1 MYEVHFTQDEHGTP
15 GVIGR
20 RFVDGMF
27 GLGYLHGRYR
37 PLQTI
42 LIQKA
47 GQGTLAKDLAPLHP
61 LIHIDRLSRRFDL
74 CRIAKREAK
83 SLEKMAR
90 QRIEAYIDGVH
101 AGLEKGGHGFEI
113 AILMA
118 DVEQLSVES
127 VIASFLLASF
137 MGLAESQGRMEL
149 AIVKALQEGADPEI
163 LNQIF
168 GPHLQGWDVEWLKT
182 LAIPNLF
189 TESRPTVSGSNAWA
203 VSGHWTRSGSPLL
216 AGDPHLQINQL
227 PSLFL
232 EVRLSVGSDY
242 WLGATVPGL
251 PGLGMGRN
259 KNCSWSGTFAVA
271 DNSDFCEF
279 DSKAASARS
288 VIVERR
294 FSEPFVDV
302 VNEDSFGVSD
312 GLTGPDLSQRW
323 SGREGAANALSAYI
337 ELLESKTVAEAKSC
351 LERVTNFS
359 LHYVLADVHGDI
371 DYVQTGRI
379 PRRPSNWS
387 GLYPVRGMLDKG
399 ECFQGPELSVEKEVN
414 GIIVSAN
421 EARLGPE
428 GAILSTLPQPH
439 YRRSRIQQLLQEH
452 TEHSVHS
459 FMKIQKDVVCLRELR
474 VRTLLIEHM
483 EDGFLRRVLQ
493 MWDGQCG
500 PQDEGMTVFNAVL
513 ACAHRAFAPSLGGRW
528 FLEALESTELP
539 VWWCEALDRLIAE
552 PKNWTESTIQGFRK
566 ELSNITD
573 LDLGPWGD
581 AQTVEFRHMIF
592 GDLPRF
598 LGFNRGPFP
607 LPGAVSTVSQGNVFE
622 VNGGQIAI
630 GPAYRFISPMD
641 EDCIYSSL
649 PGGISG
655 SRFSSHYTKWLPDY
669 LSGQYHILRPPTRNE
684 TMQQ

>member
-1 MYEVHFTQDEHGTP
+1 MYEVHFTQDEQGTP

-27 GLGYLHGRYR
+27 GLGYLHGQYR

-47 GQGTLAKDLAPLHP
+47 GQGTLAKDLAPLQP
-61 LIHIDRLSRRFDL
+61 LIHIDRLARRFDV

-83 SLEKMAR
+83 SLDKKAK
-90 QRIEAYIDGVH
+90 QRIEAYINGVH
-101 AGLEKGGHGFEI
+101 AGLEKGGYGFEI
-113 AILMA
+113 AVLMA
-118 DVEQLSVES
+118 DVERLSVES

-149 AIVKALQEGADPEI
+149 AIVKALQEGADPNI

-168 GPHLQGWDVEWLKT
+168 APHLQGWDVEWLKT
-182 LAIPNLF
+182 LAVPNIF
-189 TESRPTVSGSNAWA
+189 SESRPIISGSNAWA

-227 PSLFL
+227 PSLFM
-232 EVRLSVGSDY
+232 EVRLSVGSNY

-259 KNCSWSGTFAVA
+259 KYCSWSGTFAVA
-271 DNSDFCEF
+271 DNSDFCEL
-279 DSKAASARS
+279 DLQSAHARS

-302 VNEDSFGVSD
+302 LNEDSFGVSD

-323 SGREGAANALSAYI
+323 SGKEGAANALSAYI
-337 ELLESKTVAEAKSC
+337 DLLDSKSVAEAKRC

-359 LHYVLADVHGDI
+359 LHYVIADVHGDI

-379 PRRPSNWS
+379 PRRTPNWS
-387 GLYPVRGMLDKG
+387 GLYPVRSTLDDG
-399 ECFQGPELSVEKEVN
+399 ECFQGPELSVEKETN

-421 EARLGPE
+421 EARVGPG

-439 YRRSRIQQLLQEH
+439 YRRSRIQQLLQDH
-452 TEHSVHS
+452 TEHSVQS
-459 FMKIQKDVVCLRELR
+459 FMEIQKDVVCLRELR
-474 VRTLLIEHM
+474 VRTSLIEHM
-483 EDGFLRRVLQ
+483 EDGVLRRALQ

-500 PQDEGMTVFNAVL
+500 PHDKGMTVFNMVL
-513 ACAHRAFAPSLGGRW
+513 TCAQRAFAPSLGGRW
-528 FLEALESTELP
+528 FIEALEATELP

-552 PKNWTESTIQGFRK
+552 PKNWTASTIQRFRK
-566 ELSNITD
+566 ELSKTKE
-573 LDLGPWGD
+573 LVPWGD
-581 AQTVEFRHMIF
+581 AQTVDFRHMIF
-592 GDLPRF
+592 GDLPRI

-607 LPGAVSTVSQGNVFE
+607 LPGSVSTISQGNVFE
-622 VNGGQIAI
+622 LNGGQIAI

-655 SRFSSHYTKWLPDY
+655 SRFSSQYTKWLPEY

-684 TMQQ
+684 TLQK